1 MHLSWHFG
9 YFTRAQ
15 YPLGISLMAD
25 IIRSGAGKNPFW
37 ITEMQGG
44 NVTASGREV
53 LCPTAREITQWLW
66 TGIAAGAEGVIFWT
80 LNQRRRHSKPANGV
94 CSISRGGRA
103 TA

>member
-1 MHLSWHFG
+1 
-9 YFTRAQ
+9 
-15 YPLGISLMAD
+15 
-25 IIRSGAGKNPFW
+25 
-37 ITEMQGG
+37 MQGG

-80 LNQRRRHSKPANGV
+80 LNQRASALEAGEWGMLDFQ
-94 CSISRGGRA
+94 GGRA